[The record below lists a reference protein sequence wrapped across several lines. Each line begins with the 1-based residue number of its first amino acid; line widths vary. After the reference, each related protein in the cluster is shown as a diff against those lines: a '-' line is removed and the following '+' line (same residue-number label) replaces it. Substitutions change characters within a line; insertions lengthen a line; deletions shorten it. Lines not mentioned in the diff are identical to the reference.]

1 MNSLGHDIPLN
12 THLCLGLNNTSG
24 RFPCKGNRQREAG
37 GGNAAGAGGCQAR
50 LTHADGP
57 LSIGNGSWRMAIN

>member
-1 MNSLGHDIPLN
+1 MIFLSIV
-12 THLCLGLNNTSG
+12 HLYLELNNTSG

-57 LSIGNGSWRMAIN
+57 RSIGHGSWRMAID